1 MSSSSFIGYDNTT
14 KRRRTDGGRHAF
26 RRHGQHRWTGPKR
39 LSATDYSVAWIC
51 ALPLEMTAARAVL
64 DEEHLP
70 ICTSSGDENVY
81 VLGSIS
87 GHNVIMTCLPDGVYG
102 TTSAAL
108 VAKDICLTFP
118 SITMPL
124 LVGIGGGVPQSGYDI
139 RLGDVVVSTPT
150 SEHPAIIQY
159 DYGKTEA
166 AGVLV
171 PKGTTNKPASS
182 LLRAVASLR
191 SKHQLEPSK
200 ISSYISQVL
209 CSSKEAAELFAC
221 PGSELDVLYP
231 VGCEHVHEGAFC
243 GDCGPVRSIARPV
256 RKNQDPMVFYGTIAS
271 GNQVVKH
278 GRTRDRIAQ
287 DEKHAM
293 LCFEMEAA
301 GVIDVL
307 PCLVIRGICDYCDAY
322 KHKRFQNY
330 ASIAAA
336 AYAKE
341 LLTIIPP
348 RHLLID
354 DSLEDDPRLVHR
366 NKLMEM
372 LYFEDADGHKAT
384 VRRAHSNTCTWLT
397 QQAEYLQWLELH
409 NVTDHYGLFW
419 VKGHPGTGKSVLI
432 KYLVE
437 LAQARPQTIAISFFF
452 NARGHHMERSTTG
465 MYRSLIYQLFA
476 LAPYL
481 QTFLDYMNISEDPN
495 YFSLPVLQSLFQK
508 LLKSYGRYS
517 VFCFVDAL
525 DECLEEDEIR
535 SMFEVFTQLGQ
546 LTVGGLLRL
555 RVCFS
560 SRHYPNIS
568 LRSCLQ
574 VILEQQTGHTT
585 DLVNYI
591 ETEVSFGKS
600 PHYDEVKAEVLR
612 QSGGIFLWVVIVV
625 RMLQREYDR
634 GQIQIKTM
642 LQRLAEFPPGLD
654 ALFHDMLLR
663 DEGDITELQLCIK
676 WVLHAGTPL
685 KRNELYYA
693 LLSADPNNELL
704 IWDQEEVTGADM
716 ERYILAR
723 SKGLLQLTQAEDP
736 TVQFIHESVREFF
749 LKPSALKGLW
759 PGFEGFQEAFSYHL
773 LRDCCYNYLTAVSL
787 SSSLVSVRP
796 YLLTKRWPN
805 RGLLVM
811 DAFPFLEHAVH
822 YVFHYAEGAQRCGL
836 SQIGFLKE
844 FDTKRWYTA
853 YNSIQMWDYKRCAEN
868 TKLMNTLISI
878 RLPYLV
884 ACHLKYLTWTDDPHI
899 SRQDIAVLAKS
910 IEDDFPLFRMFYY
923 AVQQKKTATSIEQHM
938 SS

>member
-1 MSSSSFIGYDNTT
+1 MSSSSFIGYNSTI
-14 KRRRTDGGRHAF
+14 KRRKTGSGRHDF
-26 RRHGQHRWTGPKR
+26 RHHAWHRWTGPKK
-39 LSATDYSVAWIC
+39 LSAADYSVAWIC
-51 ALPLEMTAARAVL
+51 ALPLEMTAARAML
-64 DEEHLP
+64 DEEHPP
-70 ICTSSGDENVY
+70 ISTSPGDGNVY
-81 VLGSIS
+81 ILGSIS
-87 GHNVIMTCLPDGVYG
+87 GHNIVVACLPAGVYG
-102 TTSAAL
+102 TTSAVL
-108 VAKDICLTFP
+108 VAKDICLTFS

-124 LVGIGGGVPQSGYDI
+124 LVGIGGGVPQPGYDI
-139 RLGDVVVSTPT
+139 RLGDVVVGIPT

-159 DYGKTEA
+159 DYGKTDP

-191 SKHQLEPSK
+191 SRHQMEPSK
-200 ISSYISQVL
+200 MFSYMNQIRGRSTEV
-209 CSSKEAAELFAC
+209 AELFAC
-221 PGSELDVLYP
+221 PGSELDILYA
-231 VGCEHVHEGAFC
+231 VGCEHVQEGVLC
-243 GDCGPVRSIARPV
+243 GDCGPVRSITRPA

-278 GRTRDRIAQ
+278 ARTRDRIAQ
-287 DEKHAM
+287 DQKNTM

-301 GVIDVL
+301 GVMDVL
-307 PCLVIRGICDYCDAY
+307 PCLVIRGICDYCDAH
-322 KHKRFQNY
+322 KDKRFQGY

-341 LLTIIPP
+341 LLTIIPS
-348 RHLLID
+348 RHVLMD
-354 DSLEDDPRLVHR
+354 DFPEEDPRLVHR
-366 NKLMEM
+366 NKLMDM

-384 VRRAHSNTCTWLT
+384 VRRAHHNTCTWLT
-397 QQAEYLQWLELH
+397 KQAEYLQWLELH
-409 NVTDHYGLFW
+409 NVADHYGLFW

-432 KYLVE
+432 KYLVD
-437 LAQARPQTIAISFFF
+437 LAQALPQTIVISFFF
-452 NARGHHMERSTTG
+452 NARGHNMERSTTG
-465 MYRSLIYQLFA
+465 MYRSLVYQL
-476 LAPYL
+476 LGLVPQL
-481 QTFLDYMNISEDPN
+481 QTFLDYMNVSEDPN
-495 YFSLPVLQSLFQK
+495 YFSLPVLQGLFQQ
-508 LLKSYGRYS
+508 LLKSCGRYS

-525 DECLEEDEIR
+525 DECLEEDEVR
-535 SMFEVFTQLGQ
+535 SMFDVFTQLGQ
-546 LTVGGLLRL
+546 LTVDGLLRF
-555 RVCFS
+555 RACFS

-591 ETEVSFGKS
+591 ETEISFGKS
-600 PHYDEVKAEVLR
+600 PHFETIKTEVLR

-634 GQIQIKTM
+634 GQTQVKNM

-676 WVLHAGTPL
+676 WVLHSATPL

-693 LLSADPNNELL
+693 LLSADPNNEL
-704 IWDQEEVTGADM
+704 WVWYPEEVTGADM

-749 LKPSALKGLW
+749 LKPNALRDLW
-759 PGFEGFQEAFSYHL
+759 PGFEGFQETFSYHL

-787 SSSLVSVRP
+787 ASSIVYVRP
-796 YLLTKRWPN
+796 YLLTKGWPN

-811 DAFPFLEHAVH
+811 DAFPFLEHAVN
-822 YVFHYAEGAQRCGL
+822 YVFYYAEGAQRYGL
-836 SQIGFLKE
+836 SQARFLEE
-844 FDTKRWYTA
+844 FDTRSWYSA
-853 YNSIQMWDYKRCAEN
+853 YNSIQTWSYKRCVEN
-868 TKLMNTLISI
+868 TKLINTLISI

-884 ACHLKYLTWTDDPHI
+884 ACHLKHLTWANDPHI
-899 SRQDIAVLAKS
+899 SRQDITILARS
-910 IEDDFPLFRMFYY
+910 IEDDFPLFKAFYY
-923 AVQQKKTATSIEQHM
+923 AIQQKKKAASIEHHGPG
-938 SS
+938 